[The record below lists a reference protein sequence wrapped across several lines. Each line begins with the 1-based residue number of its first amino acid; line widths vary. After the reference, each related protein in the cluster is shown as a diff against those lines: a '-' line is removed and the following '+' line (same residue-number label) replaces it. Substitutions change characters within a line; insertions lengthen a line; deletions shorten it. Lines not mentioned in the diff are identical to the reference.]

1 MVTEKIKQ
9 QLLRETSDNAHV
21 LLTFCREQ
29 YGMPVEALMAL
40 ILGSGSLAVGIGMSR
55 DDLLEGVGK
64 AWDFA
69 QEARKEGHRHAH

>member
-9 QLLRETSDNAHV
+9 QLLRETSDNAHA
-21 LLTFCREQ
+21 LLTFCRDQ

-55 DDLLEGVGK
+55 EDLLEGVGK

-69 QEARKEGHRHAH
+69 QDARKEGNRHAH

>member
-1 MVTEKIKQ
+1 MVTEKMKQ
-9 QLLRETSDNAHV
+9 SLLRETTENTQV
-21 LLTFCREQ
+21 LLTFCRDQ
-29 YGMPVEALMAL
+29 YGVPVEALMAL

-69 QEARKEGHRHAH
+69 QDARKEGNRHAH